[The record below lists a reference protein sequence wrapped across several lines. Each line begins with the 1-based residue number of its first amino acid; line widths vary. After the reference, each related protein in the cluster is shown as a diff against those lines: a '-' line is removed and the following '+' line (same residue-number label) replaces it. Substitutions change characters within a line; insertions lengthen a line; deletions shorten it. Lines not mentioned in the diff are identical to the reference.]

1 MWADSEADIS
11 IPQLLCQLMHRQLL
25 LAQAVWLG
33 RQLYV
38 SADASAVAWAVWLR
52 RQLMKTADYRVASWK

>member
-1 MWADSEADIS
+1 VWADSEADIS
-11 IPQLLCQLMHRQLL
+11 IPQLLCQLMKRRQLL

-38 SADASAVAWAVWLR
+38 SVDASAVAWAVWLR
-52 RQLMKTADYRVASWK
+52 RQLMKTANYAKSC

>member
-11 IPQLLCQLMHRQLL
+11 IPQLLCQLMRRQLL

-38 SADASAVAWAVWLR
+38 SAVAWAVWLR
-52 RQLMKTADYRVASWK
+52 RPLMKTADYRVASWK

>member
-11 IPQLLCQLMHRQLL
+11 IPQLLCQLMKRRQLL

-38 SADASAVAWAVWLR
+38 SVDASAVAWAVWLR
-52 RQLMKTADYRVASWK
+52 RQLMKTANYAKSC

>member
-1 MWADSEADIS
+1 MWAEIEADIS
-11 IPQLLCQLMHRQLL
+11 IPQLLCQLMCRQLL

-38 SADASAVAWAVWLR
+38 SVDASAVAWAVWLR
-52 RQLMKTADYRVASWK
+52 RQLMKTANYAKSC